1 MAAPI
6 GTSWGSI
13 VGSYGRIGIYT
24 SVTNQPDN
32 KTCKVNIQVWFW
44 SKYSVSDSA
53 NSYYFNNN
61 SSSAS
66 TLIGSIPI
74 SHTVASGDEWSTS
87 NQTKLGEST
96 ITYTRSTSNKTIYCA
111 AKFSNIDRVG
121 GAMIATKSYIIPKL
135 ASYTISYNANGG
147 TGAPSSQTKWY
158 GTNVTLSSTKPTR
171 TGYTFK
177 GWATSASG
185 SVTYNTGATYSSNA
199 DITLYAVWEII
210 TYTISYNANGG
221 TGAPSSQ
228 TKQYGKTLTL
238 SSTKPTRTNYNFKGW
253 ATSASGSV
261 AYKAGESYTANA
273 KATLY
278 AVWELAY
285 EPPTITNLKVIRCDS
300 EGTSIE
306 TGTYAKITFNWSCC
320 QLTGENNISSIT
332 IAWSNTSLV
341 PTATGTS
348 GSVSQV
354 FGDGSFSVDSSYVV
368 TVTVKDSKN
377 GSTVKTIT
385 LPINKF
391 LVDFKA
397 GGTGVSIGKAA
408 ELDDVFDVNF
418 KIYPRNGFINPIIPN
433 GTDLNT
439 VMAPNVYSGYNITSA
454 EYANCPITTGTFTLN
469 VFSAGPSGQIGQ
481 VLKLCDKS
489 KYAEYIRYYYGSAWG
504 DWICIDN
511 RKSKSL
517 WSGAYYMLSNQ
528 TINLSELVSE
538 QVNGIVLVWK
548 RYADGAVQP
557 DDIVTH
563 FIHKLVVAANGGIG
577 HNLQLGT
584 SGFTKLGCK
593 YLYISDDKIVGN
605 DNNNKT
611 GTVNGVTYANDY
623 WVLAEVYG
631 V

>member
-1 MAAPI
+1 MAAPS

-24 SVTNQPDN
+24 SVTNQSDN
-32 KTCKVNIQVWFW
+32 KTCEVNIQVWFW

-74 SHTVASGDEWSTS
+74 SHTVTSGDGWSTS

-147 TGAPSSQTKWY
+147 TGAPSSQTK
-158 GTNVTLSSTKPTR
+158 
-171 TGYTFK
+171 
-177 GWATSASG
+177 
-185 SVTYNTGATYSSNA
+185 
-199 DITLYAVWEII
+199 
-210 TYTISYNANGG
+210 
-221 TGAPSSQ
+221 
-228 TKQYGKTLTL
+228 QYGKTLTL

-253 ATSASGSV
+253 ATSSTGSV
-261 AYKAGESYTANA
+261 AYKAGGSYTANA

-320 QLTGENNISSIT
+320 QLTEENNISSIT

>member
-1 MAAPI
+1 MAAPS

-24 SVTNQPDN
+24 SVTNQSDN
-32 KTCKVNIQVWFW
+32 KTCEVNIQVWFW

-74 SHTVASGDEWSTS
+74 SHTVTSGDGWSTS

-111 AKFSNIDRVG
+111 AKFSDIDRVG
-121 GAMIATKSYIIPKL
+121 GAMTATKSYIIPKL

-147 TGAPSSQTKWY
+147 TGAPSSQTK
-158 GTNVTLSSTKPTR
+158 
-171 TGYTFK
+171 
-177 GWATSASG
+177 
-185 SVTYNTGATYSSNA
+185 
-199 DITLYAVWEII
+199 
-210 TYTISYNANGG
+210 
-221 TGAPSSQ
+221 
-228 TKQYGKTLTL
+228 QYGETLTL

-261 AYKAGESYTANA
+261 AYKAGGSYTANA

-306 TGTYAKITFNWSCC
+306 TGTYAKIMFNWSCC

-332 IAWSNTSLV
+332 IAWSSTSLV

-385 LPINKF
+385 LPTNKF
-391 LVDFKA
+391 LIDFKA

-517 WSGAYYMLSNQ
+517 WSGAYYMLSSQ

-548 RYADGAVQP
+548 RYADGTVQP

-611 GTVNGVTYANDY
+611 GTVNGVTYANNY

>member
-1 MAAPI
+1 MAAPS

-24 SVTNQPDN
+24 SVTNQSDN
-32 KTCKVNIQVWFW
+32 KTCEVNIQVWFW

-74 SHTVASGDEWSTS
+74 SHTVTSGDGWSTS

-135 ASYTISYNANGG
+135 
-147 TGAPSSQTKWY
+147 SS
-158 GTNVTLSSTKPTR
+158 
-171 TGYTFK
+171 
-177 GWATSASG
+177 
-185 SVTYNTGATYSSNA
+185 
-199 DITLYAVWEII
+199 
-210 TYTISYNANGG
+210 YTISYNANGG

-320 QLTGENNISSIT
+320 QLTEENNISSIT

>member
-96 ITYTRSTSNKTIYCA
+96 ITYARSTSNKTIYCA

-121 GAMIATKSYIIPKL
+121 GAMTATKSYIIPKL
-135 ASYTISYNANGG
+135 AS
-147 TGAPSSQTKWY
+147 
-158 GTNVTLSSTKPTR
+158 
-171 TGYTFK
+171 
-177 GWATSASG
+177 
-185 SVTYNTGATYSSNA
+185 
-199 DITLYAVWEII
+199 
-210 TYTISYNANGG
+210 YTISYNANGG

-253 ATSASGSV
+253 ATSVSGSV
-261 AYKAGESYTANA
+261 AYKAGGSYTANA
-273 KATLY
+273 KVTLY

-285 EPPTITNLKVIRCDS
+285 GPPTITNLKVIRCDS

-306 TGTYAKITFNWSCC
+306 TGTCAKITFNWSCC

-332 IAWSNTSLV
+332 IAWSSTSLV

-385 LPINKF
+385 LPTNKF
-391 LVDFKA
+391 LIDFKA

-454 EYANCPITTGTFTLN
+454 EYTNCPITTGTFTLN

-548 RYADGAVQP
+548 RYADGAVQT